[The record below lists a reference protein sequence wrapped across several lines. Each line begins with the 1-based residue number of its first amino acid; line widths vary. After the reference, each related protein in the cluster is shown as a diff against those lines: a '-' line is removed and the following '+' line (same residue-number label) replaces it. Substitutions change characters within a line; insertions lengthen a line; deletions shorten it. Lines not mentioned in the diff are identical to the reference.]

1 MIFYGFQDRSFKDR
15 TSHDV
20 QQYRVTL
27 KQKLGI
33 IQSLFGSLGSCN
45 KEKIVAQSTFC
56 FLRWRVV
63 SELHLT
69 EFQHF
74 NDTDKHPIFSE

>member
-45 KEKIVAQSTFC
+45 KEKIVAQGTFGKVTM
-56 FLRWRVV
+56 LKR
-63 SELHLT
+63 
-69 EFQHF
+69 
-74 NDTDKHPIFSE
+74 DTGKSKNKINNEIQTR